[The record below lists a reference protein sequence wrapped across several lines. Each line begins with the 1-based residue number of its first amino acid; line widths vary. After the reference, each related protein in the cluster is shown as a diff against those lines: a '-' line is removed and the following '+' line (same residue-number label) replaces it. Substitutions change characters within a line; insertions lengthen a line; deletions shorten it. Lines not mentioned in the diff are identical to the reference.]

1 MSLLLLMEQQSNMS
15 VDGDTQQSSQR
26 VPPIGSWVYGHRI
39 RWKSWATGIDAD
51 VSQYGN
57 SIKTQRMEGHGE
69 GVGRDEKDRALGPPT
84 SSRQEDEGVMSEG
97 CCEGVACAEG
107 GN

>member
-1 MSLLLLMEQQSNMS
+1 
-15 VDGDTQQSSQR
+15 
-26 VPPIGSWVYGHRI
+26 
-39 RWKSWATGIDAD
+39 
-51 VSQYGN
+51 
-57 SIKTQRMEGHGE
+57 MEGRGE

-97 CCEGVACAEG
+97 RCEGVACAEG